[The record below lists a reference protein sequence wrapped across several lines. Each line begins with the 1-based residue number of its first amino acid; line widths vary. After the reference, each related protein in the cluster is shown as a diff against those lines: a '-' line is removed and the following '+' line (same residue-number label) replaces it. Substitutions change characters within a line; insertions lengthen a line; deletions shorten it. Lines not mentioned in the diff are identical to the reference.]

1 MSTEKPI
8 SLEKTEALIE
18 GACITGDSADF
29 LRAIAQSD
37 QLRLYAVANTND
49 NTQLI
54 IANNARYAKLIS
66 QRSGHIWELKNGRAF
81 LIEKSGTYRIGKKF
95 IAIGAGFISAAK
107 RAIADQVPGVI
118 EMRGNHAVKGDMVYS
133 PLTGI

>member
-8 SLEKTEALIE
+8 SLEKTEALIK
-18 GACITGDSADF
+18 GARITGDSADF
-29 LRAIAQSD
+29 LRAVAQSD

-49 NTQLI
+49 NTQFI
-54 IANNARYAKLIS
+54 IANNPRYAKLIS
-66 QRSGHIWELKNGRAF
+66 QKSGHIWELKNGRAF
-81 LIEKSGTYRIGKKF
+81 LIDQPGTFRVGKKF
-95 IAIGAGFISAAK
+95 IAIRAGFISSAK

-118 EMRGNHAVKGDMVYS
+118 EMRGNHAVKGGMVYS